1 MNRRSNTTDV
11 FVSVCAIIS
20 FAVMMLLLVATPM
33 VVRLSFADKI
43 YPMRQGTTLA
53 LGCDIVNDRD
63 FMTSTRVFKYDQ
75 PNKLTFNCERPGGD
89 VDLKKGESITIRCLH
104 DNALANAK
112 DVKMKPGELFY
123 IICQKE

>member
-1 MNRRSNTTDV
+1 MNRDSNTTYV
-11 FVSVCAIIS
+11 FVSICIMMS
-20 FAVMMLLLVATPM
+20 FAVMILLVATPM
-33 VVRLSFADKI
+33 IVRLSFADKI
-43 YPMRQGTTLA
+43 YPMRPGATLA

-75 PNKLTFNCERPGGD
+75 PNKTTFNCERPGGD

-123 IICQKE
+123 VICQKK